1 MNNQEKDIL
10 QTLISGKAENQRQIA
25 ELSGYSVGV
34 VNRSLKTLKEGGLID
49 DDYRPTGKA
58 SKLVKESK
66 TKRAIILA
74 AGFGMRMIPIG
85 SECPKGLLTVFGEI
99 LIERTIQQLK
109 EAKIEE
115 IYVVVGFMKE
125 RYEYLE
131 EKFGVKLIL
140 CMDYTSKNNLYSLAA
155 AKEYLEDAYIVPCD
169 VYCYKNP
176 FHTFEFYSWY
186 MTSSETSDD
195 TDLRVTRGREILMLD
210 EESEGNKYFGIA
222 YLTKEVAAKTK
233 KRLEE
238 LTAAGKNSKMFWEAA
253 IVTNRVMDIPARVV
267 GPEDAVEINTY
278 SQLREIEYYNPL
290 LQNEVIGIICKVF
303 NVTYEEIKDIT
314 VMKKGLTN
322 RSFLF
327 TVKNQRYIMR
337 IPGVD
342 TEGYLDRGL
351 EGRVYDAIRG
361 KGFCDDNVYY
371 DNVKGYKIARFIEN
385 SRVCNESDL
394 EEAAECMRIARRF
407 HDMKITADTKLD
419 LYGNIQLMEDMWEGQ
434 PSEYKDY
441 EETKKHC
448 WAMKEFVDENS
459 TSEYLAHGDLNPDN
473 FLVSFENGQKR
484 IQLIDWEYTG
494 VQDPLTDLAAF
505 IGYRKHDRAWVESVI
520 DAYFYDGCSKKQRL
534 LAYCYIALWA
544 LYNSNW
550 CEYKRTLGVELG
562 DFGITTYQ
570 YAKEYYK
577 VFEEE
582 YEKYL
587 SER

>member
-1 MNNQEKDIL
+1 MNLQEMDVL
-10 QTLISGKAENQRQIA
+10 QTLLTEKAENQRQIA
-25 ELSGYSVGV
+25 ELSRYSVGV
-34 VNRSLKTLKEGGLID
+34 VNRSLSVLKNEGMID
-49 DDYRPTGKA
+49 DAYQPTKKARDYA
-58 SKLVKESK
+58 AENK

-85 SECPKGLLTVFGEI
+85 SECPKGLLTVFGEV
-99 LIERTIQQLK
+99 LIERTIRQLR
-109 EAKIEE
+109 EADVEE

-131 EKFGVKLIL
+131 EEFGVRLII
-140 CMDYTSKNNLYSLAA
+140 CNDFTTKNNLYSVAA
-155 AKEYLEDAYIVPCD
+155 VKDYLEDAYIVPCD
-169 VYCYKNP
+169 VYCYNNP

-186 MTSSETSDD
+186 LTSREVSED
-195 TDLRVTRGREILMLD
+195 TDLRVTRGREVLMLD
-210 EESEGNKYFGIA
+210 EESKGNKYFGIT
-222 YLTKEVAAKTK
+222 YLTKDAAKK
-233 KRLEE
+233 ARKRLEE
-238 LTAAGKNSKMFWEAA
+238 LTAGGRNSKMFWESA
-253 IVTNRVMDIPARVV
+253 IITNKVMDIPARVA

-278 SQLREIEYYNPL
+278 SQLREIEYYNPI
-290 LQNEVIGIICKVF
+290 LQNEVIGIIRKVF
-303 NVTYEEIKDIT
+303 NVSYEEIKDIT

-327 TVKNQRYIMR
+327 TVKGEKYIMR
-337 IPGVD
+337 IPGAD
-342 TEGYLDRGL
+342 TDGYLDRKL

-371 DNVKGYKIARFIEN
+371 DNEKGYKIARFIEN

-394 EEAAECMRIARRF
+394 EEVAVCMQLARRF
-407 HDMKITADTKLD
+407 HEMKITADTKLD
-419 LYGNIQLMEDMWEGQ
+419 LYGNIQYMEDLWEGA
-434 PSEYKDY
+434 PSEFRDY
-441 EETKKHC
+441 EETKKHI
-448 WAMKEFVDENS
+448 WAMKDFVDENS
-459 TSEYLAHGDLNPDN
+459 TIEYLAHGDLNPDN
-473 FLVSFENGQKR
+473 FLVYYEYGEKK

-520 DAYFYDGCSKKQRL
+520 DLYFYDGCSKKQRL
-534 LAYCYIALWA
+534 LAYCYIALWG

-562 DFGITTYQ
+562 DFGMITYQ

-582 YEKYL
+582 YEKYKK
-587 SER
+587 EM

>member
-1 MNNQEKDIL
+1 MNN
-10 QTLISGKAENQRQIA
+10 R
-25 ELSGYSVGV
+25 
-34 VNRSLKTLKEGGLID
+34 
-49 DDYRPTGKA
+49 GKA
-58 SKLVKESK
+58 SEPVTKYR
-66 TKRAIILA
+66 TKRAVILA
-74 AGFGMRMIPIG
+74 AGFGMRMVPIG
-85 SECPKGLLTVFGEI
+85 SECPKGLLTVFGEV

-109 EAKIEE
+109 EAQVEE

-125 RYEYLE
+125 RFEYLE
-131 EKFGVKLIL
+131 EKFGVKLII
-140 CMDYTSKNNLYSLAA
+140 CMDYTTKNNLYSLAA
-155 AKEYLEDAYIVPCD
+155 AKEYLENAYIVPCD

-176 FHTFEFYSWY
+176 FHEFEFHSWY
-186 MTSSETSDD
+186 MTGSET
-195 TDLRVTRGREILMLD
+195 TENAYLRVTGGREILILD
-210 EESEGNKYFGIA
+210 EECEGNKCIGIA
-222 YLTKEVAAKTK
+222 FLTKEVAEKTK

-238 LTAAGKNSKMFWEAA
+238 MTSAGKNSKLFWESA
-253 IVTNRVMDIPARVV
+253 IVTNEVMDIPARVV

-290 LQNEVIGIICKVF
+290 LQNEVIGIIRRVF
-303 NVTYEEIKDIT
+303 NVTYEEIRDIT

-322 RSFLF
+322 RSILF
-327 TVKNQRYIMR
+327 IVKDQKYIMR
-337 IPGVD
+337 IPGAEM
-342 TEGYLDRGL
+342 TGYMDRHL

-394 EEAAECMRIARRF
+394 EEVKECMWIARRF
-407 HDMKITADTKLD
+407 HEMKITADTKLD
-419 LYGNIQLMEDMWEGQ
+419 LYGIIQLLEDMREGQ

-448 WAMKEFVDENS
+448 WAMKGFVDENS

-473 FLVSFENGQKR
+473 FLVCFENGQKR

-520 DAYFYDGCSKKQRL
+520 DAYFCDGCSKKQRL

-562 DFGITTYQ
+562 DFALTTYQ

-582 YEKYL
+582 YEKYEA
-587 SER
+587 ERGAQR